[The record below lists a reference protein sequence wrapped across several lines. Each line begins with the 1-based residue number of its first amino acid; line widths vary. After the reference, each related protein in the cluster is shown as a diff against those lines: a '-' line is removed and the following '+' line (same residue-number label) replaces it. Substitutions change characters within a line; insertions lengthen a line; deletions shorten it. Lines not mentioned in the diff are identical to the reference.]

1 MRTRAVGTG
10 LAVMVLCL
18 IYTWAGAEE
27 LTARVRWVVD
37 GDTIILST
45 GHTVRLMNI
54 DAPEL
59 SRDDQPGQ
67 YYAQR
72 ARRCAVELM
81 SGAVVDV
88 HAGDTDRFD
97 RLVGRVHLADGT
109 SVNKA
114 LVARGAAFVC
124 PWSPKQQAACDDL
137 LPLQRRAMKDRVGF
151 WGAILSLPE
160 AREPFAGNLRSKR
173 FHTQECAFGQAIHAR
188 NKKTFYTLRE
198 AFQAGFAP
206 GRCCSPWPE
215 RAQGQKIKGE
225 KK

>member
-1 MRTRAVGTG
+1 MRTRAVCTG
-10 LAVMVLCL
+10 LAVVVLCL
-18 IYTWAGAEE
+18 IHAWAGAEE

-45 GHTVRLMNI
+45 GHTVRLINI

-72 ARRCAVELM
+72 SRQCAVELM
-81 SGAVVDV
+81 SGVVVDV

-97 RLVGRVHLADGT
+97 RLLGTVKLADGT
-109 SVNKA
+109 AVNKA
-114 LVARGAAFVC
+114 LVAKGAAFVC
-124 PWSPKQQAACDDL
+124 PWSPKEQAACNDL
-137 LPLQRRAMKDRVGF
+137 LPLQRRAMKDGVGF
-151 WGAILSLPE
+151 WGTILSLPE
-160 AREPFAGNLRSKR
+160 DRGPFVGNRRSKR
-173 FHTQECAFGQAIHAR
+173 FHTQECTFGQAIHAK
-188 NKKTFYTLRE
+188 NKQGFFTLRQ

-215 RAQGQKIKGE
+215 RTGGQKVKGD